1 MARWPS
7 HLVFALQCNKK
18 DWSIVQ
24 AKLNSLN
31 LPDRV
36 MIVIMFPH
44 GTLHF
49 YVNKLRNL
57 AIRATSTTHFL
68 TLDMDMWPSRTF
80 SLPLLPS
87 QSLRRADG
95 APAGNPR
102 LQLHGRDRSRHVP
115 QLESRSPAVR
125 KSAGMRH
132 PQRGA
137 FPRE

>member
-1 MARWPS
+1 MALPPRFRPS
-7 HLVFALQCNKK
+7 
-18 DWSIVQ
+18 VQ
-24 AKLNSLN
+24 QKGLEHCPSEAELTQ
-31 LPDRV
+31 PTRPRDDRDHV
-36 MIVIMFPH
+36 
-44 GTLHF
+44 LSWDS
-49 YVNKLRNL
+49 
-57 AIRATSTTHFL
+57 STTHFL

-125 KSAGMRH
+125 KSARMRH